1 MRSVDDRCGGG
12 GGGVDVEVVKGETGV
27 EVVEDCGGGGTERF
41 IWLNRCCSSDWATD
55 AIACVVCGETE
66 TDTGTLF
73 WFWLWFVVALLMPN
87 AGTDTPAAPSLF
99 AAAEAAEDMPAA
111 DVGVV
116 AASSYAGGGS
126 LLFSAASISAR
137 LGGNLGGKD
146 GLFWVCPCPCV
157 SVERLGIGG
166 GAGRTPAV
174 LAVVPAVV
182 LVLVLLVLVFPLCGG
197 GPNEAGSLRLEI
209 GRLARGA
216 GAGPPPVL
224 FPLPTHPA

>member
-1 MRSVDDRCGGG
+1 M
-12 GGGVDVEVVKGETGV
+12 DVEFVVKGETGV
-27 EVVEDCGGGGTERF
+27 EVVVDCGGGGTERF

-55 AIACVVCGETE
+55 AIACVVCGET
-66 TDTGTLF
+66 DTGILF
-73 WFWLWFVVALLMPN
+73 WFWLWLVVLLMPN
-87 AGTDTPAAPSLF
+87 AGTDTPAAPSLL
-99 AAAEAAEDMPAA
+99 AAAEAAVDRPAV

-126 LLFSAASISAR
+126 VLFSAASISAR

-157 SVERLGIGG
+157 SVDRLGIGG
-166 GAGRTPAV
+166 GAGLT
-174 LAVVPAVV
+174 PAVV
-182 LVLVLLVLVFPLCGG
+182 LIVVLVLVLVFPLCGG
-197 GPNEAGSLRLEI
+197 GPNEAGSFRLEI